1 MVARF
6 VGASLGL
13 LAFTITIIAG
23 LVVQNPATVT
33 LSRSIL
39 ALVVFCV
46 IGLVLGT
53 VAQLVVNEYE
63 KSRQA
68 DILKRH
74 RDGLDAGEDGV
85 PQEPASEKEGAPT
98 ET

>member
-23 LVVQNPATVT
+23 LLVHNPVTVI

-39 ALVVFCV
+39 ALFVFCI
-46 IGLVLGT
+46 IGLVLGGA
-53 VAQLVVNEYE
+53 AQLVIREHE
-63 KSRQA
+63 RTRESE
-68 DILKRH
+68 ILKRY
-74 RDGLDAGEDGV
+74 REGPAETE
-85 PQEPASEKEGAPT
+85 EPGMENRSTEGEGAPV
-98 ET
+98 EE